1 MLDEK
6 IKTAINLLRAA
17 KEKADIPSGPL
28 PQHLYHYTNA
38 EGLYGIL
45 RTRTIWAT
53 HFDFLNDR
61 SEFSYAFEILK
72 ERLTAQAGADAS
84 AKLIPALDKWPNLMG
99 PHYVASFCEDGDL
112 LSQWRG
118 YAQTNDGYA
127 IGFKSGNLS
136 KRGPDLAQLIYPR
149 AEQTRFLDSL
159 LSFAIKASVDLDD
172 AGQLTL
178 ISAALGSPIMHLY
191 RFKHELFSGERE
203 WRLIGRLKDG
213 ATERF
218 RTAHGHFVP
227 YIAVPVEA
235 DDIDVIV
242 QGPGAYRPGNKEA
255 IERFAK
261 SCGFAP
267 TVIRSEVPLA

>member
-6 IKTAINLLRAA
+6 VKTAINLLRAA
-17 KEKADIPSGPL
+17 KEGAGVPSGPV
-28 PQHLYHYTNA
+28 PPRLYHYTTA

-53 HFDFLNDR
+53 QFDFLNDR

-72 ERLTAQAGADAS
+72 ERLTAQAGTEAS
-84 AKLIPALDKWPNLMG
+84 ARLIPGLDSWWSKTP
-99 PHYVASFCEDGDL
+99 PHYISSFCEDSDL

-118 YAQTNDGYA
+118 YGRTNDGYA

-136 KRGPDLAQLIYPR
+136 KRGPDLVQLIYPR
-149 AEQTRFLDSL
+149 AEQSRFLDSL
-159 LSFAIKASVDLDD
+159 FGVAVRASVDLDH

-178 ISAALGSPIMHLY
+178 VAAAAGYTLMHLY

-203 WRLIGRLKDG
+203 WRLVGRPND
-213 ATERF
+213 ATAVRF
-218 RTAHGHFVP
+218 RAAGGHFVP
-227 YIAVPVEA
+227 YIEIPVEA
-235 DDIDVIV
+235 DDIEIVV
-242 QGPGAYRPGNKEA
+242 QGAGAYRSGNKEA
-255 IERFAK
+255 IECFAQ

-267 TVIRSEVPLA
+267 TVIGSRVPLV

>member
-6 IKTAINLLRAA
+6 IKTAINLLRVA
-17 KEKADIPSGPL
+17 KEREDIPSGPP

-53 HFDFLNDR
+53 QFDFLNDR
-61 SEFSYAFEILK
+61 SEFSYALEILK
-72 ERLTAQAGADAS
+72 ERLTAQAGVEAS
-84 AKLIPALDKWPNLMG
+84 AKLIPGLDKWRNLTG
-99 PHYVASFCEDGDL
+99 AHYVASFCEDGDL

-136 KRGPDLAQLIYPR
+136 MRGPDLAQLIYSR
-149 AEQTRFLDSL
+149 TKQTRFLDSL
-159 LSFAIKASVDLDD
+159 FGVAIKASADLDD
-172 AGQLTL
+172 AGQDTL
-178 ISAALGSPIMHLY
+178 ITAAVGYTVMHLY

-203 WRLIGRLKDG
+203 WRLIGRPKD
-213 ATERF
+213 ATAERF
-218 RTAHGHFVP
+218 RTARGHFVP

-235 DDIDVIV
+235 EDIDFIV

-261 SCGFAP
+261 SCGFTP
-267 TVIRSEVPLA
+267 TVVRSEIPLG